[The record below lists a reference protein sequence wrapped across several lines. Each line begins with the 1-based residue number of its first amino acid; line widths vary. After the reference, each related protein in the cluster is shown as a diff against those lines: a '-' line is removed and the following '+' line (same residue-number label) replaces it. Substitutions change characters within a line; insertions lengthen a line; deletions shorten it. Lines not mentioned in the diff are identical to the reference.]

1 MTTMKM
7 IKKLAVWLVF
17 LGALINSNAQ
27 DVQFTANAPKVVEV
41 GEQFQVQFSVNAKAS
56 NFIAPELKDFNLLMG
71 PSTSQQSYVSYDGS
85 GKVSQVFTLS
95 YVYVFEALKAGKFM
109 VGPAEVTV
117 GGKKYKSNP
126 FTIEVI
132 KGAGGGSTGNQP
144 QQSSSASSPAA
155 SNNEHV
161 TGSDEVFIRLLIDK
175 KSVYQGEY
183 LTASVKLYTKLG
195 ISSVGRISPSLSGF
209 FTQEV
214 DIPQPSLVK
223 ENVNGQIYHTAILKK
238 VILIPQ
244 RSGSLKI
251 DGISMDCIV
260 QRTVKTRSRGY
271 FDDFFGPDVQEQKVT
286 LKTLP
291 LSLNV
296 KPLPANKPESFNGAV
311 GKFSFNAAI
320 DKNSVKTNDAIT
332 LKLTVSGSG
341 NMKLIESPKV
351 SFPTDFDTYDPKI
364 NQATTPQ
371 SGEINGS
378 KTFEYLVIPRN
389 AGSYKIPAIN
399 FTYFDPSLGQYKTI
413 TSHDFDIEVAK
424 GDNVESAT
432 VVTGLSKE
440 DVKFIG
446 KDILFIKTDNF
457 DFVRAGEYFF
467 GSVLFY
473 LIIIVSLLAFVGI
486 IIWRRSV
493 IRQNANAALM
503 RNRKADKFATRRLK
517 QSKVHLLA
525 NEREKFYDE
534 LLKAIWGYL
543 SDKFNIPQ
551 SDLSRD
557 NAIDL
562 LNKHNVDEATV
573 KQFIELVDNCE
584 FARYAPGT
592 SNDSINQDY
601 QRTIDLITK
610 LQQKLK

>member
-1 MTTMKM
+1 MITMKM
-7 IKKLAVWLVF
+7 IKKLVVWVIF
-17 LGALINSNAQ
+17 LGVVINSNAQ

-95 YVYVFEALKAGKFM
+95 YVYVFEAVKPGKFM

-117 GGKKYKSNP
+117 GGKKYKSNS

-132 KGAGGGSTGNQP
+132 KGAGGGSSGTQQQQ
-144 QQSSSASSPAA
+144 QQSSSG
-155 SNNEHV
+155 SNEQV
-161 TGSDEVFIRLLIDK
+161 TGNDEVFIRLLLDK
-175 KSVYQGEY
+175 RSVYQGEY

-260 QRTVKTRSRGY
+260 QRTVKSRSRGF

-291 LSLNV
+291 VSINV

-311 GKFSFNAAI
+311 GKFSFNATI

-332 LKLTVSGSG
+332 LKLTVNGSG
-341 NMKLIESPKV
+341 NLKLIESPKV
-351 SFPTDFDTYDPKI
+351 GFPTDFDTYDPKI
-364 NQATTPQ
+364 SQATAAQ
-371 SGEINGS
+371 SGDINGS
-378 KTFEYLVIPRN
+378 KTFEYLIIPRN

-399 FTYFDPSLGQYKTI
+399 FSYFDPSAGLYKTI
-413 TSHDFDIEVAK
+413 SSHDMDIEVAK
-424 GDNVESAT
+424 GDNVQSAT

-446 KDILFIKTDNF
+446 KDILFIKTSNF
-457 DFVRAGEYFF
+457 DFVRVGEYFF

-473 LIIIVSLLAFVGI
+473 LILAISLLAFAGI

-493 IRQNANAALM
+493 IKQNSNVALM
-503 RNRKADKFATRRLK
+503 RNRKADKFATKRLK
-517 QSKVHLLA
+517 QSKVHMLA
-525 NEREKFYDE
+525 NEKEKFYDE

-543 SDKFNIPQ
+543 SDKLNIPQ

-557 NAIDL
+557 TAIDM
-562 LNKHNVDEATV
+562 LNQRNVDEATV

-584 FARYAPGT
+584 FARYAPGAT
-592 SNDSINQDY
+592 SDSINHDY
-601 QRTIDLITK
+601 QKTIELITK

>member
-7 IKKLAVWLVF
+7 IKKLVVWVIF
-17 LGALINSNAQ
+17 LGVVINSNAQ

-71 PSTSQQSYVSYDGS
+71 PSSSQQSYVSYDGS
-85 GKVSQVFTLS
+85 GKVSQVFTQS
-95 YVYVFEALKAGKFM
+95 YVYVFEALKPGKFM

-117 GGKKYKSNP
+117 GSKKYKSNS

-132 KGAGGGSTGNQP
+132 KGAGGGSTGNQQQQQ
-144 QQSSSASSPAA
+144 QQSSSSAS
-155 SNNEHV
+155 NEHV
-161 TGSDEVFIRLLIDK
+161 TGTDEVFIRLLIDK

-223 ENVNGQIYHTAILKK
+223 ENVNGQIYHTAVLKK

-260 QRTVKTRSRGY
+260 QRTVKSRSRGF

-291 LSLNV
+291 VSINV

-311 GKFSFNAAI
+311 GKFSFNATI

-332 LKLTVSGSG
+332 LKLTVNGSG

-351 SFPTDFDTYDPKI
+351 TFPTDFDTYDPKI
-364 NQATTPQ
+364 SQATAAQ
-371 SGEINGS
+371 SGDVNGS

-399 FTYFDPSLGQYKTI
+399 FTYFDPSAGQYKTI
-413 TSHDFDIEVAK
+413 TSHDLDIEVAK
-424 GDNVESAT
+424 GDNMESAT

-446 KDILFIKTDNF
+446 KDILFIKTDSF
-457 DFVRAGEYFF
+457 DFVRIGQYFF
-467 GSVLFY
+467 GSVLFW
-473 LIIIVSLLAFVGI
+473 LILILSLLAFAGI

-493 IRQNANAALM
+493 IRQNANVALM

-517 QSKVHLLA
+517 QSKAHMHA
-525 NEREKFYDE
+525 NEKEKFYDE

-543 SDKFNIPQ
+543 SDKLNIPQ
-551 SDLSRD
+551 SELSRD
-557 NAIDL
+557 TAIDML
-562 LNKHNVDEATV
+562 SQRNVEETIV
-573 KQFIELVDNCE
+573 KQFVELVDNCE
-584 FARYAPGT
+584 FARYAPGA

-601 QRTIDLITK
+601 QRTIELITK